1 MTYQERRIEGLRAR
15 FGFSTPKDTPPVVV
29 HGENDLEELT
39 PTDTL
44 TTDEVDTSDQVRVEG
59 V

>member
-1 MTYQERRIEGLRAR
+1 MTYQERRIAR
-15 FGFSTPKDTPPVVV
+15 FGVSTPKDTPPVVV

-39 PTDTL
+39 PTDPL
-44 TTDEVDTSDQVRVEG
+44 TTDEFDTSDQVRMEG